1 MSSIEAPSPGT
12 SQPRVGA
19 LLTPDAAV
27 LTVLMTVAFVMFV
40 AIEPTPRWLALLTAV
55 VGALGTDGV
64 LRSARREVFEA
75 GGETTPYL
83 FLPALFAFT
92 APVFAEYNASGYWGI
107 LVALGAGLA
116 FGVVVVA
123 EIGTVPLLGGLRP
136 EGGLRLDVGE
146 EGPLHGVARFMAA
159 SATYFVAFAL
169 YSLVYA
175 FDVPLAAAVVA
186 VTLMSVLLAVEL
198 LRDGEIDPIETLVFS
213 GVVGAVVGEARWVLQ
228 FLPLD
233 GYLAGLA
240 LLLLF
245 YFMTGVAHAYI
256 TRSLGP
262 QVAVEYGVV
271 AALGIVLVVGARAAG
286 IA

>member
-1 MSSIEAPSPGT
+1 MTSVEAQSPGA
-12 SQPRVGA
+12 SRPRVGA
-19 LLTPDAAV
+19 LLTPDVAV

-55 VGALGTDGV
+55 VGAMGTDGV
-64 LRSARREVFEA
+64 LRSARREVFEG

-107 LVALGAGLA
+107 VVALGAGLA
-116 FGVVVVA
+116 FGVVVIA
-123 EIGTVPLLGGLRP
+123 EVGTVPVGLRAD
-136 EGGLRLDVGE
+136 GRE
-146 EGPLHGVARFMAA
+146 EGSLRGVARFLAA

-198 LRDGEIDPIETLVFS
+198 LRDGEIDPIETLVFA
-213 GVVGAVVGEARWVLQ
+213 GVVGVVVGEARWALQ

-256 TRSLGP
+256 TRSLGLR
-262 QVAVEYGVV
+262 VAVEYGVV
-271 AALGIVLVVGARAAG
+271 AAVGVVLVVGARAAG

>member
-1 MSSIEAPSPGT
+1 MQASMV
-12 SQPRVGA
+12 RVGGT
-19 LLTPDAAV
+19 LTPDIVV
-27 LTVLMTVAFVMFV
+27 LTVLMTIAFVMFV
-40 AIEPTPRWLALLTAV
+40 AIEPTPRWLALLGAV
-55 VGALGTDGV
+55 VAALGTDGA
-64 LRSARREVFEA
+64 LRNARRETFEDGA
-75 GGETTPYL
+75 ETTAYL

-92 APVFAEYNASGYWGI
+92 APVFAEYNASGFWGV
-107 LVALGAGLA
+107 LVALVAGLA

-123 EIGTVPLLGGLRP
+123 EVGTVPVDLAPDGREAGSLR
-136 EGGLRLDVGE
+136 GT
-146 EGPLHGVARFMAA
+146 ARFLAA
-159 SATYFVAFAL
+159 TATYFVAFAL

-175 FDVPLAAAVVA
+175 FEVPLAGAVVA
-186 VTLMSVLLAVEL
+186 VALMSILLAVEL
-198 LRDGEIDPIETLVFS
+198 LRDGEIDPIETLVFA
-213 GVVGAVVGEARWVLQ
+213 GVAGVVVGEARWALQ

-262 QVAVEYGVV
+262 RVAVEYGVV
-271 AALGIVLVVGARAAG
+271 AAVGSVVVAGARVAG